1 MLIVD
6 DNPQVRRLVRGI
18 TNDLSDE
25 FFECEDGDEVLAA
38 FGRHVP
44 DWIVMDVEMARMDG
58 IEATTAIRQRE
69 QTTGNRVRIIAM
81 TAHALKGDRERCLES
96 GMDGY
101 LTKPIR
107 PKSCMNCWKASLLL
121 NNLKT
126 HRY

>member
-58 IEATTAIRQRE
+58 IEATKILMAAHPTAK
-69 QTTGNRVRIIAM
+69 VIIM
-81 TAHALKGDRERCLES
+81 TKHNDTITRLAAVAAGAYAFCGKD
-96 GMDGY
+96 D
-101 LTKPIR
+101 
-107 PKSCMNCWKASLLL
+107 LLL
-121 NNLKT
+121 LRTLIADDGKSANC
-126 HRY
+126 